1 MRRMKMIP
9 GLLLVA
15 TATVAAE
22 PVAAQDRDDLAGL
35 MDTLAVLWNRGDAER
50 LAGYGAA
57 PGLDL
62 EIHGQML
69 GPMEGRRAEAALR
82 QLFAG
87 QETVG
92 VRAGRP
98 TRLVGA
104 EDRAFGEL
112 TWTVRVNEAGI
123 TERSTVFL
131 GLVHERPGWRISQI
145 RILP

>member
-1 MRRMKMIP
+1 MRRNTILP
-9 GLLLVA
+9 ALVVLA
-15 TATVAAE
+15 AAALAAE
-22 PVAAQDRDDLAGL
+22 PAAAQDRDDLAGL
-35 MDTLAVLWNRGDAER
+35 MDTLAVLWNRGDAAK
-50 LAGYGAA
+50 LADYGAA

-62 EIHGQML
+62 EIHGEML
-69 GPMEGRRAEAALR
+69 GSVEGRRAEAALR

-112 TWTVRVNEAGI
+112 TWTVRVSGSGV
-123 TERSTVFL
+123 TERSTVFV
-131 GLVHERPGWRISQI
+131 GLVQERPGWRISQI